1 MIHETPC
8 AAFRAPLS
16 RTGAQSLVKCRGAG
30 QKVADATWSREV
42 NKIAYRAVHTYPTH
56 NSGIITSK
64 LVPSFQVTAL
74 PHFAHST
81 CLRSRSSLRQR
92 RAIFAARMPRR
103 PDDSSVLSNRC

>member
-56 NSGIITSK
+56 NSGIITSE
-64 LVPSFQVTAL
+64 LVPSCQVTAL
-74 PHFAHST
+74 PYVAHST
-81 CLRSRSSLRQR
+81 SEMAQQFEAETGNFCCQNAETAGRLLR
-92 RAIFAARMPRR
+92 PK
-103 PDDSSVLSNRC
+103 